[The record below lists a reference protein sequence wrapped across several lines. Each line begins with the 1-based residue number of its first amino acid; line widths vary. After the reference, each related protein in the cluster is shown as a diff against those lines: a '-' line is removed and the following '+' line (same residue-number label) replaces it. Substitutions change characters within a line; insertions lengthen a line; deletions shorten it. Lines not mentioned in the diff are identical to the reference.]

1 LLIKLLNKNFKD
13 SNSDVFSATKRLN
26 FPVDN
31 IPKFPEL
38 SVNKGN
44 DFSKNKG
51 KFYLFMKFLFKYS
64 K

>member
-1 LLIKLLNKNFKD
+1 MKLLNKNFKD
-13 SNSDVFSATKRLN
+13 SNSDVFSAKRLN

-44 DFSKNKG
+44 DFSQNKG
-51 KFYLFMKFLFKYS
+51 KFYLFMKFLFKNS